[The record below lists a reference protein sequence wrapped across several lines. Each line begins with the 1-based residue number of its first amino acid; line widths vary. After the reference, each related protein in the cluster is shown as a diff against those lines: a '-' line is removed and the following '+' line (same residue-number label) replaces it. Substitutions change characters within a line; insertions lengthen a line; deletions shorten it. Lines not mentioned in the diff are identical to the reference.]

1 MERNRNGI
9 ASTFIAGTKFPC
21 DRARPDRRQKQRD
34 DRCDGPRKVGAAVHR
49 QLHPLMMV
57 SAKGRKGSTR
67 FYRSLRGIAILS
79 MRLSLMVHRDHPCGL
94 RLRVLA
100 YWGCVTRGNRF
111 DRGRSEGLIVKSTL
125 RFVQLAVVAAAVTL
139 ASPALA
145 VTDIM
150 WWHAMSGELGRQL
163 DKLAADFNASQS
175 EYRIVP
181 TYKGNYSETATA
193 TMMAARGAIYPVF
206 ELMRDEQEAFSTA
219 AYLPAITGYYTD
231 VAGNMLSFPFNS
243 STPILYYNKNLF
255 RAAGLDPEVAPKTWG
270 EVGAAAKRLRAYGA
284 VCGFTTSWPS
294 WINVENF
301 SAFHNLPMS
310 TKANGFD
317 GLDAVLT
324 FNNPLMV
331 RHVAQLAEWQATKM
345 FDYSGRAT
353 SAEPRFQNGECGIF
367 IGSSATRADI
377 RANSKFEVGY
387 GMLPYWPDV
396 EGAPQNTT
404 IGGATLWVLRDR
416 PRDEYKG
423 VAKFFG
429 FLSKPEIQAVWHQ
442 NTGYLP
448 ITRAAFELTR
458 AQGFYDRN
466 PGTAISIEQIT
477 LKAPTLNS
485 RGVRLGSFVLIRD
498 VIDDEL
504 EQAFSGKKSAQA
516 ALDSAVERG
525 NRLLRQF
532 ERANP
537 DR

>member
-1 MERNRNGI
+1 V
-9 ASTFIAGTKFPC
+9 K
-21 DRARPDRRQKQRD
+21 PDRRF
-34 DRCDGPRKVGAAVHR
+34 
-49 QLHPLMMV
+49 L
-57 SAKGRKGSTR
+57 
-67 FYRSLRGIAILS
+67 
-79 MRLSLMVHRDHPCGL
+79 
-94 RLRVLA
+94 
-100 YWGCVTRGNRF
+100 
-111 DRGRSEGLIVKSTL
+111 
-125 RFVQLAVVAAAVTL
+125 QLAAVAAALTIT
-139 ASPALA
+139 SPALA
-145 VTDIM
+145 ATEIM

-163 DKLAADFNASQS
+163 EKLAADFNASQS

-181 TYKGNYSETATA
+181 SYKGNYTETVTAAIFAFRSRTQPAIVQVNEIATA
-193 TMMAARGAIYPVF
+193 TMTAAKGAIYPVF
-206 ELMRDEQEAFSTA
+206 ELMRDEQEAFSPA
-219 AYLPAITGYYTD
+219 AYLPAVTGYYAD
-231 VAGNMLSFPFNS
+231 VAGNMLSFPFNA

-255 RAAGLDPEVAPKTWG
+255 RAAGLDPEIPPKTWP
-270 EVGAAAKRLRAYGA
+270 EVGAAAKRLRAAGS

-301 SAFHNLPMS
+301 SAFHNLPIS
-310 TKANGFD
+310 TKANGFG
-317 GLDAVLT
+317 GLDAELD
-324 FNNPLMV
+324 FNNPTMV
-331 RHVAQLAEWQATKM
+331 RHIAQLREWQTTKV

-353 SAEPRFQNGECGIF
+353 TAEPRFQKGECAIF

-396 EGAPQNTT
+396 KSAPQNTI

-416 PRDEYKG
+416 PRAEYKG

-429 FLSKPEIQAVWHQ
+429 FLSKPEIQAAWHQ

-448 ITRAAFELTR
+448 VTRAAFELTR

-477 LKAPTLNS
+477 MKPPTENS
-485 RGVRLGSFVLIRD
+485 RGVRLGSFVLVRD

-504 EQAFSGKKSAQA
+504 EQAFRGKKSAQA
-516 ALDSAVERG
+516 AMDSAVERG

>member
-1 MERNRNGI
+1 
-9 ASTFIAGTKFPC
+9 
-21 DRARPDRRQKQRD
+21 
-34 DRCDGPRKVGAAVHR
+34 
-49 QLHPLMMV
+49 
-57 SAKGRKGSTR
+57 
-67 FYRSLRGIAILS
+67 
-79 MRLSLMVHRDHPCGL
+79 
-94 RLRVLA
+94 
-100 YWGCVTRGNRF
+100 
-111 DRGRSEGLIVKSTL
+111 VKSAL
-125 RFVQLAVVAAAVTL
+125 RYLQLAVAAVAVAS

-145 VTDIM
+145 ATDILL
-150 WWHAMSGELGRQL
+150 WHAMSGELGKQL
-163 DKLAADFNASQS
+163 EKLASDFNASQA

-181 TYKGNYSETATA
+181 SYKGNYTETVMAAIFAFRSRSQPAIVQVNEIATA
-193 TMMAARGAIYPVF
+193 TMMAAKGAIYPVF
-206 ELMRDEQEAFSTA
+206 ELMRDQSEAFSPS
-219 AYLPAITGYYTD
+219 AYLPAVTGYYTD
-231 VAGNMLSFPFNS
+231 VAGNMLSFPFNA

-255 RAAGLDPEVAPKTWG
+255 RAAGLNPEIAPKTWP
-270 EVGAAAKRLRAYGA
+270 EVGAAAKQLRASGA

-301 SAFHNLPMS
+301 SAFHNLPIS
-310 TKANGFD
+310 TKANGFG
-317 GLDAVLT
+317 GLDAELD
-324 FNNPLMV
+324 FNNPLLV
-331 RHVAQLAEWQATKM
+331 RHIAQLAEWQTGKV

-353 SAEPRFQNGECGIF
+353 SAEPRFWNGECGIF

-377 RANSKFEVGY
+377 LANSKFEVGY

-396 EGAPQNTT
+396 KGAPQNTI

-416 PRDEYKG
+416 PGDEYKG
-423 VAKFFG
+423 AAKFFG
-429 FLSKPEIQAVWHQ
+429 FLSKPEIQAAWHQ

-448 ITRAAFELTR
+448 VTRAAFDLTR

-477 LKAPTLNS
+477 LKPPTENS
-485 RGVRLGSFVLIRD
+485 RGVRLGSFVLVRD

>member
-1 MERNRNGI
+1 V
-9 ASTFIAGTKFPC
+9 K
-21 DRARPDRRQKQRD
+21 PDRRF
-34 DRCDGPRKVGAAVHR
+34 
-49 QLHPLMMV
+49 L
-57 SAKGRKGSTR
+57 
-67 FYRSLRGIAILS
+67 
-79 MRLSLMVHRDHPCGL
+79 
-94 RLRVLA
+94 
-100 YWGCVTRGNRF
+100 
-111 DRGRSEGLIVKSTL
+111 
-125 RFVQLAVVAAAVTL
+125 QLAAVAAALIL

-145 VTDIM
+145 ATEIM

-163 DKLAADFNASQS
+163 EKLAADFNASQS

-181 TYKGNYSETATA
+181 SYKGNYTETVTAAIFAFRSRTQPAIVQVNEIATA
-193 TMMAARGAIYPVF
+193 TMTAAKGAIYPVF
-206 ELMRDEQEAFSTA
+206 ELMRDEQEAFSPA
-219 AYLPAITGYYTD
+219 AYLPAVTGYYAD
-231 VAGNMLSFPFNS
+231 VAGNMLSFPFNA

-255 RAAGLDPEVAPKTWG
+255 RAAGLDPEIPPKTWP
-270 EVGAAAKRLRAYGA
+270 EVGAAAKRLRAAGS

-301 SAFHNLPMS
+301 SAFHNLPIS
-310 TKANGFD
+310 TKANGFG
-317 GLDAVLT
+317 GLDAELD
-324 FNNPLMV
+324 FNNPTMV
-331 RHVAQLAEWQATKM
+331 RHIAQLREWQTTKV

-353 SAEPRFQNGECGIF
+353 TAEPRFQKGECAIF

-396 EGAPQNTT
+396 KSAPQNTI

-416 PRDEYKG
+416 PRAEYKG

-429 FLSKPEIQAVWHQ
+429 FLSKPEIQAAWHQ

-448 ITRAAFELTR
+448 VTRAAFDLTR

-477 LKAPTLNS
+477 MKPPTENS
-485 RGVRLGSFVLIRD
+485 RGVRLGSFVLVRD

-504 EQAFSGKKSAQA
+504 EQAFRGKKSAQA
-516 ALDSAVERG
+516 AMDSAVERG